1 MFGRSSAP
9 PAWCAWM
16 TSRQW
21 GQFRK
26 CVRQGLAQHNSPQ
39 EFDEAAGIARL
50 VISEDVARALGPAR
64 VDLRPLAEL
73 ARSRPEFGWP
83 KLIADEL
90 LVAGLTEFCDRQ
102 EAEAEQIRQQLLGE
116 GVEGLRGRLV
126 PRIARR
132 KESGQRD
139 RSVERHL
146 GAGLVAQLAMVVRDK
161 DGRAELDWPRVKVAD
176 LARLSVDTAELWAM
190 ALHNL
195 RGCRY
200 RLRGE
205 QPITVLTGG
214 TDASAQLLRLPEVAK
229 DPLRFGAVVMIPLPN
244 VLCFHVVRDADAVVV
259 MQTMR
264 ERIPAM
270 LRRSGAASDSLD
282 ETLYWW
288 HDDRA
293 EEITLGMS
301 SGAGPAELTLAASQ
315 PFSAMLTRM
324 LDEFEA
330 PEDR

>member
-1 MFGRSSAP
+1 
-9 PAWCAWM
+9 M

-21 GQFRK
+21 GRFRK

-50 VISEDVARALGPAR
+50 VISEEVSRALGPAR
-64 VDLRPLAEL
+64 VDLRPMAEL

-90 LVAGLTEFCDRQ
+90 LVAGLTDFRDRQ
-102 EAEAEQIRQQLLGE
+102 EAQAERIRQRLLDE
-116 GVEGLRGRLV
+116 GVDGLRGRLV

-132 KESGQRD
+132 KSTGQRD
-139 RSVERHL
+139 QAVERHL
-146 GAGLVAQLAMVVRDK
+146 GAGLVAQLAMVVRDE
-161 DGRAELDWPRVKVAD
+161 DGRAELDRPRVEVAD
-176 LARLSVDTAELWAM
+176 LAHLCVDTAELWAM

-200 RLRGE
+200 RMRGE

-214 TDASAQLLRLPEVAK
+214 TDVSAQLLRLAEVAR
-229 DPLRFGAVVMIPLPN
+229 DPLRYGAVVMIPLPN
-244 VLCFHVVRDADAVVV
+244 VLCFHVVRDADAVMV

-264 ERIPAM
+264 ERVPAM
-270 LRRSGAASDSLD
+270 LRRSGASADSLD

-293 EEITLGMS
+293 EEITLDLS
-301 SGAGPAELTLAASQ
+301 SGASGQVELTLAASQ

-324 LDEFEA
+324 LDGFE
-330 PEDR
+330 PLEDR